1 MDGNRRY
8 GAKKYSD
15 RFRGHRDGAD
25 KLIEF
30 LRWSKDRGVQCVTAY
45 VFSTENFNRSSEEVS
60 GLFKL
65 LEDRISSGDFEKE
78 IEGCRLRVVS
88 SCPERL
94 PASTLSALQG
104 VEQRTTERTGDN
116 AFTLAVCV

>member
-1 MDGNRRY
+1 MAGAWLFWTDFGGKLEGKKTKKHGTPAMTPQGAVPRHIGVIMDGNRRY

-65 LEDRISSGDFEKE
+65 LEDRISSGDF
-78 IEGCRLRVVS
+78 
-88 SCPERL
+88 
-94 PASTLSALQG
+94 
-104 VEQRTTERTGDN
+104 
-116 AFTLAVCV
+116 